1 VVAVANINRSGCA
14 PIGGIIEEQ
23 WVGDDDVEPLV
34 VVVAVDK
41 PSVIT
46 IGVDDNEELELAPT
60 LTIWSIYGINDW
72 YALRDDSHVG
82 EINVGSGVWVY
93 ADLGKPLFRCCW
105 RCCIT
110 DDARWKME
118 DHVRTTN
125 SRYKNGR
132 ATSVKF

>member
-60 LTIWSIYGINDW
+60 LTI
-72 YALRDDSHVG
+72 
-82 EINVGSGVWVY
+82 
-93 ADLGKPLFRCCW
+93 
-105 RCCIT
+105 
-110 DDARWKME
+110 
-118 DHVRTTN
+118 
-125 SRYKNGR
+125 
-132 ATSVKF
+132 